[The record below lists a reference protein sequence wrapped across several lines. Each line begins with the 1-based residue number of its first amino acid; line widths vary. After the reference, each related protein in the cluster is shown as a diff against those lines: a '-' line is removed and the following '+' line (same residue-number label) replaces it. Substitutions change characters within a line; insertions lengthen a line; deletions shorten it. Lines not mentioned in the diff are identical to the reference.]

1 MNNLE
6 QKVADELRRVDN
18 INRRQTLYCT
28 ECCTHFR
35 LSGENWVSGG
45 KVADVIQDR
54 LIVCTCGTALGV
66 YAQAPIATGQV
77 VPIH

>member
-6 QKVADELRRVDN
+6 QKVADELKRVDN

-28 ECCTHFR
+28 ECCTGFVLR
-35 LSGENWVSGG
+35 NGDWVSGN
-45 KVADVIQDR
+45 KTAEVIQDR